1 MMRKFSATLTVLCL
15 ASTSLTASAT
25 AAEDAEY
32 RAKVAALGGYAGY
45 LDPRALPNSIALL
58 PPPPAP
64 GSAEDARDAAIAAS
78 DRKLVATPRWNLA
91 QRDAELRGDPS
102 VKSFGCAAAIEITEK
117 GTPATYRLLRRS
129 LLDFGLG
136 TYAAK
141 QRYRRPRPF
150 MSNGSALCTP
160 NEEQALRADG
170 SYPSGHSAI
179 GFGWGLVLAGLVP
192 GRVDA
197 LMRRGID
204 FGDSRA
210 VCNVHWASDVE
221 QGRVVAAAVFARLQA
236 EPAFRSDF
244 EAARA
249 ELATAPAAADC
260 ADLVGAN
267 KD

>member
-1 MMRKFSATLTVLCL
+1 MKREVRATLLPLFLIVVSI
-15 ASTSLTASAT
+15 AGSA
-25 AAEDAEY
+25 AAADDAEY

-45 LDPRALPNSIALL
+45 LDPRSLPDSIALL

-64 GSAEDARDAAIAAS
+64 GSAEEARDLAIAAV
-78 DRKLVATPRWNLA
+78 DRKLEATPRWSLA
-91 QRDAELRGDPS
+91 QRDAELRGEPS
-102 VKSFGCAAAIEITEK
+102 VKSFACAAAVEITEQ
-117 GTPATYRLLRRS
+117 GTPITYGLLRRS

-150 MSNGSALCTP
+150 MSNGGALCTP
-160 NEEQALRADG
+160 NEEKALRADG

-179 GFGWGLVLAGLVP
+179 GFGWGLMLAGLVP

-197 LMRRGID
+197 LVRRGID

-249 ELATAPAAADC
+249 ELGAAPAAAGC
-260 ADLVGAN
+260 ADRSGP
-267 KD
+267 KTD

>member
-1 MMRKFSATLTVLCL
+1 MMRKVSAVLSALFLILTSM
-15 ASTSLTASAT
+15 AGPAT
-25 AAEDAEY
+25 AADDAEY

-45 LDPRALPNSIALL
+45 LDPRALPDSAALL

-64 GSAEDARDAAIAAS
+64 GSAEEARDVASAAAS
-78 DRKLVATPRWNLA
+78 RKLEATPRWNLA
-91 QRDAELRGDPS
+91 QRDAELRGEPS
-102 VKSFGCAAAIEITEK
+102 VKSFACAAAVEITEK
-117 GTPATYRLLRRS
+117 STPATYRLLRRT

-141 QRYRRPRPF
+141 QRYRRARPF

-160 NEEQALRADG
+160 NDEQALRADG

-210 VCNVHWASDVE
+210 VCNVHWTSDVE

-249 ELATAPAAADC
+249 ELSTAPAAAGC
-260 ADLVGAN
+260 ADPSSA
-267 KD
+267 KTD